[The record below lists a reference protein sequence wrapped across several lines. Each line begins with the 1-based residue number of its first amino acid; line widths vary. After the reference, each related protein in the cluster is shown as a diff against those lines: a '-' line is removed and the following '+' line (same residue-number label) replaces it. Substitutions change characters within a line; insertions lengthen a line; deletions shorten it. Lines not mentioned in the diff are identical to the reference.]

1 MVYFFHTGSGVAS
14 AREFQLRDECQHIE
28 AMVRGFSIARDYEH
42 IGARSQGNSG
52 RVMRNRKSQWPSTL

>member
-1 MVYFFHTGSGVAS
+1 MGSEVTS
-14 AREFQLRDECQHIE
+14 AREFKLRDECQQIG

-52 RVMRNRKSQWPSTL
+52 RVMRNRKSQWPLTM